1 MEKLGLKED
10 GLNIF
15 DDNDGTEVDE
25 DECLLEYEKGSIFII
40 SKEWKAESQVK
51 MAEDHIDTGSAN
63 PDDKEKSETQSVV
76 GELGEGSQEKKQ
88 EKVQVQG
95 QEFHVKCLYF

>member
-1 MEKLGLKED
+1 
-10 GLNIF
+10 
-15 DDNDGTEVDE
+15 
-25 DECLLEYEKGSIFII
+25 
-40 SKEWKAESQVK
+40 